1 MPEMDLGNGW
11 MGDLESGYASGYGEL
26 GGNRRPLTPQETTDM
41 KAYFASP
48 GYISGRAEAERQ
60 AAADKDGGLF
70 GGGLGGLLG
79 LGLGIY
85 GLGSLGGL
93 WGGLGSAASTAGAAE
108 GLGGLFGGVG
118 SGTALTGSALGLGA
132 NGLATGIGAS
142 LGAGALGAGGAMDMG
157 VGLQGWMDALGAS
170 AAGGGGL
177 AAGAADASW
186 GINSL
191 SDNWDLFGAGN
202 SATNP
207 FGSGVDVGFQ
217 APPTNLQD
225 YITQLDKTPTG
236 QAYLNNLLGGASDV
250 AGGGSLVSRVLSSP
264 STIGKLLSTGL
275 GMYGANQQASAL
287 QGLANK
293 YENFGGPSRARFDAS
308 MTPGFDPMSIPGY
321 AGALDSTS
329 KNVLARLSAT
339 GGNPFGNP
347 GGLIDANKQI
357 VSGTA
362 LPAIQEYQRL
372 NANTGFGSSMNA
384 AVNLG
389 TQAIG
394 ADAGGLNAL
403 GYGINALTNPQPSLS
418 DLLKQIGGFKLNEGF

>member
-1 MPEMDLGNGW
+1 MARSMDFGGGWIGTEGDPWVRNPDEQGLMRAITPEERSM
-11 MGDLESGYASGYGEL
+11 MTGYYQSPEYIQG
-26 GGNRRPLTPQETTDM
+26 
-41 KAYFASP
+41 KAM
-48 GYISGRAEAERQ
+48 
-60 AAADKDGGLF
+60 ADSQRKSSGGLF

-93 WGGLGSAASTAGAAE
+93 WGAGAGAGASGFGAGELLGGAESLSGLSAANSLSAA
-108 GLGGLFGGVG
+108 GLGG
-118 SGTALTGSALGLGA
+118 A
-132 NGLATGIGAS
+132 
-142 LGAGALGAGGAMDMG
+142 
-157 VGLQGWMDALGAS
+157 
-170 AAGGGGL
+170 
-177 AAGAADASW
+177 AAGAADAAW
-186 GINSL
+186 GVNQ
-191 SDNWDLFGAGN
+191 
-202 SATNP
+202 ATGGGMDWFDQLMESYNP
-207 FGSGVDVGFQ
+207 DAGFQ
-217 APPTNLQD
+217 MDAPTADLLRDVSAQASPTNLQS
-225 YITQLDKTPTG
+225 YITALDKTPTG

-250 AGGGSLVSRVLSSP
+250 AGGGTLVQKVLSSP

-308 MTPGFDPMSIPGY
+308 MSPGFDPMSIPGY

-329 KNVLARLSAT
+329 KSLLARLSAQ

-357 VSGTA
+357 VAGTA

-384 AVNLG
+384 AANLG

-394 ADAGGLNAL
+394 ADAGALNAL
-403 GYGINALTNPQPSLS
+403 GYGINSLTNPQPSLA
-418 DLLKQIGGFKLNEGF
+418 DLLKQIQGEYKPNFGF